1 MQYQAIVTLHC
12 MDKQEYAGHL
22 CDDPKVAE
30 KSAAQQALLANS
42 DLVEAQKREVPTK
55 RPSGMMLSPE
65 ERAKKARVDPAENPA
80 ITPKTELNSLCMR
93 IIGRYMKKGE
103 TIYICNR
110 IASQYQSTVQ
120 ITCLPDEW
128 GQRAW
133 AGHLCANKQKAE
145 QSAAE
150 IALKDI
156 KDDPQLQELA
166 ASSKGKGKGKGN
178 YWNMQMM
185 WEMMNNW
192 WGGWSDEREII
203 IEEPII
209 GEMIEW
215 KGHYGWMKTDHPI
228 EHDAKAMRGGKI
240 YINKKDI
247 EGTPETVAEGQKVQF
262 KLYVDGN
269 GLGGPKRRRG
279 GFGSLA
285 ATELTVAVEEADLFL
300 APLGVKGM
308 TLHIQSGEGDC
319 GVSTFLPQEPIPRA
333 IFPRCTRSG
342 NLELRRNPSDHCIA
356 GLQVVGHSGQPLA
369 LASRNA
375 PKGAPVSHMDML
387 LQSWQSQY
395 LAPLW
400 PELLMKADA
409 VPERQDDPFG
419 IKLRPEAQKVLLF
432 SGNSPGARWE
442 LAPGLDSAE
451 PLGQKDVLAVCI
463 PKFQEEPTILLVD
476 SEDLSVQQLRFS
488 VS

>member
-1 MQYQAIVTLHC
+1 MSLHVLCNSQSKAHRTKQDGRRRGAAAMNAMIAESKNELNSFLQKYCKRPLTKTDIEYKTSKYGMQYQAIVTLHC

-269 GLGGPKRRRG
+269 GLGAEQ
-279 GFGSLA
+279 A
-285 ATELTVAVEEADLFL
+285 A
-300 APLGVKGM
+300 
-308 TLHIQSGEGDC
+308 
-319 GVSTFLPQEPIPRA
+319 
-333 IFPRCTRSG
+333 
-342 NLELRRNPSDHCIA
+342 
-356 GLQVVGHSGQPLA
+356 
-369 LASRNA
+369 
-375 PKGAPVSHMDML
+375 
-387 LQSWQSQY
+387 
-395 LAPLW
+395 
-400 PELLMKADA
+400 
-409 VPERQDDPFG
+409 
-419 IKLRPEAQKVLLF
+419 
-432 SGNSPGARWE
+432 
-442 LAPGLDSAE
+442 
-451 PLGQKDVLAVCI
+451 
-463 PKFQEEPTILLVD
+463 LV
-476 SEDLSVQQLRFS
+476 
-488 VS
+488 

>member
-1 MQYQAIVTLHC
+1 MRIALASGLHIGGSTPRKAELLLLRAYLLG
-12 MDKQEYAGHL
+12 DLGDTEDRRVAQSIQHFLIAGGLHA
-22 CDDPKVAE
+22 DEVAE
-30 KSAAQQALLANS
+30 I
-42 DLVEAQKREVPTK
+42 
-55 RPSGMMLSPE
+55 SGRCGLS
-65 ERAKKARVDPAENPA
+65 
-80 ITPKTELNSLCMR
+80 
-93 IIGRYMKKGE
+93 
-103 TIYICNR
+103 
-110 IASQYQSTVQ
+110 
-120 ITCLPDEW
+120 
-128 GQRAW
+128 
-133 AGHLCANKQKAE
+133 
-145 QSAAE
+145 
-150 IALKDI
+150 
-156 KDDPQLQELA
+156 
-166 ASSKGKGKGKGN
+166 
-178 YWNMQMM
+178 
-185 WEMMNNW
+185 
-192 WGGWSDEREII
+192 
-203 IEEPII
+203 
-209 GEMIEW
+209 
-215 KGHYGWMKTDHPI
+215 
-228 EHDAKAMRGGKI
+228 
-240 YINKKDI
+240 
-247 EGTPETVAEGQKVQF
+247 
-262 KLYVDGN
+262 
-269 GLGGPKRRRG
+269 GPKRRRG